1 MERQTNRIVQGI
13 TSHDWLHRECSRQQ
27 QHGRHKQL
35 VSDQCCNS
43 LTSCRTGCDK
53 PTRGKQ
59 PLGKLSIGSV
69 GCMSTSAESARQ
81 GSLAIASQQQWSWW
95 CAMVCTIVRGG
106 GALQCAG
113 VPWCAPLF
121 TPFRW
126 ALLPRARAHS
136 LVTYN
141 HSRKLLAFG
150 SALDINS

>member
-35 VSDQCCNS
+35 VSAQCCNS

-95 CAMVCTIVRGG
+95 CAMVCTIARGG

-113 VPWCAPLF
+113 VPRCALCTSFHSFQMGFATTSSLF
-121 TPFRW
+121 GH
-126 ALLPRARAHS
+126 LQS
-136 LVTYN
+136 LEETSSFWFC
-141 HSRKLLAFG
+141 SRH
-150 SALDINS
+150 